1 MKLLSTTNRMF
12 RTGVVT
18 DGATVTPDP
27 TTLDIGLWTIA
38 GNRTVA
44 APTLTSSG
52 NPPVVDG
59 QQLLL
64 RITQDAT
71 GTRIPTWN
79 AIYRFPNGV
88 TPTLSTTPSK
98 TDILLFQYNLADAKW
113 DCLATQIFD
122 APNLALPV
130 GAAVRR
136 TTNLAVVAAGTIQA
150 VALDTVDIDT
160 NTFWTVGSPTQ
171 IKPNIAG
178 LYSVVGSVFWFNEA
192 TTTYRKVILRKN
204 GTTTIPGTQALGLH
218 DASALMSQQAPV
230 ALVQMNGTTD
240 YIELM
245 IDAGT
250 TGTQIFGSSTDGA
263 MLIMWRLR

>member
-12 RTGVVT
+12 RTGIVT

-98 TDILLFQYNLADAKW
+98 TDILLFQYNLADSKW
-113 DCLATQIFD
+113 DCLSYQIFD
-122 APNLALPV
+122 APNLANPI
-130 GAAVRR
+130 G
-136 TTNLAVVAAGTIQA
+136 VAARSTNQQTVAASGTLQA
-150 VALDTVDIDT
+150 VTFQTVDVDT
-160 NTFWTVGSPTQ
+160 NGFWSAGSPTRVT
-171 IKPNIAG
+171 PNVAG
-178 LYSVVGSVFWFNEA
+178 LYTIVGSVFWFNEA
-192 TTTYRKVILRKN
+192 NTTYRKTIIRKN
-204 GTTTIPGTQALGLH
+204 GTTTIPGTQALGAH
-218 DASALMSQQAPV
+218 DTGQLMMQMAPV
-230 ALVQMNGTTD
+230 SIVVFNGTTD
-240 YIELM
+240 YVELM
-245 IDAGT
+245 IDANP
-250 TGTQIFGSSTDGA
+250 TGSQTFGNATDGP

>member
-113 DCLATQIFD
+113 DCLSYQIFD
-122 APNLALPV
+122 APNLANPV
-130 GAAVRR
+130 YCTIRR
-136 TTNLAVVAAGTIQA
+136 TTNQVISATGSLTAIT
-150 VALDTVDIDT
+150 LDTADFDPNV
-160 NTFWTVGSPTQ
+160 FWSAGSPTR
-171 IKPNIAG
+171 ITPNIAG
-178 LYSVVGSVFWFNEA
+178 IYCVVGSCFWNSDA
-192 TTTYRKVILRKN
+192 NSTIRKVIIRKN
-204 GTTTIPGTQALGLH
+204 GTTTVPGTQALGFH
-218 DASALMSQQAPV
+218 DLSQLMSQQAPT
-230 ALVQMNGTTD
+230 ALCQFNGTTD
-240 YIELM
+240 YVELCV
-245 IDAGT
+245 DVGTAGAST
-250 TGTQIFGSSTDGA
+250 FGNSTDGP
-263 MLIMWRLR
+263 MIVVYRLR